1 MWDIKLSADGIDSNN
16 TLQLLIHYIMGKHS
30 NYPELQNVYKIGFF
44 NPRLNRIYLMDAS
57 DIDPNVISE
66 VEKSVIGY

>member
-1 MWDIKLSADGIDSNN
+1 
-16 TLQLLIHYIMGKHS
+16 MGKHS